1 MYFYDQYLTDEEEAI
16 FERITEKAQDDP
28 CVNCTW
34 GSDCKNCEHYRD
46 ETIENNPC
54 SACTGED
61 CICCS
66 VYLEQRAEQRGW

>member
-1 MYFYDQYLTDEEEAI
+1 MDDYELDMMEAEQEL
-16 FERITEKAQDDP
+16 FGFNP
-28 CVNCTW
+28 
-34 GSDCKNCEHYRD
+34 
-46 ETIENNPC
+46 ETVEQNPC

>member
-1 MYFYDQYLTDEEEAI
+1 MDDYELDMMEAEQEYLGFSPETD
-16 FERITEKAQDDP
+16 QDDP

-34 GSDCKNCEHYRD
+34 GSDCKNCEHYRG
-46 ETIENNPC
+46 ETIEQNPC